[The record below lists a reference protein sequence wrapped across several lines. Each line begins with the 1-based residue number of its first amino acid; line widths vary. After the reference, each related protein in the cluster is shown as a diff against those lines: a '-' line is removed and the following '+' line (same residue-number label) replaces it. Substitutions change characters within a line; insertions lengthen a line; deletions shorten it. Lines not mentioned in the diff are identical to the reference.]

1 MILFARRRE
10 DAKDGAIYNV
20 EELSA
25 AVVDTGYKLHRDLGP
40 GMLESAYEMLLA
52 GKLRQYGLTVDRQVP
67 INIEYDGVH
76 IENAFRVDLLIE
88 GKLVVEIKSVEQTLP
103 VHAKQVIIYL
113 RLMRLPLGLL
123 INFGAPTFRDGIR
136 RLVNNHKDFASSRLR
151 ANQREAS
158 N

>member
-1 MILFARRRE
+1 
-10 DAKDGAIYNV
+10 
-20 EELSA
+20 
-25 AVVDTGYKLHRDLGP
+25 
-40 GMLESAYEMLLA
+40 MLLA